1 MLCAWY
7 ESRNNTQNY
16 TYWPYHDTGG
26 LVAVLLPRRARS
38 HSRASP
44 RQKQVKGKVHP
55 RTSHEDPDG
64 EWRYGYTRSL
74 TSATDGT
81 CGQRHVPAAVPPGKR
96 PGTHCTGIWVGPR
109 ASRDGTESFATPGRQ
124 PAVSRS
130 TDCAIPVHP
139 CEIYS
144 EGSGTGSG
152 SSPPYFGLSVS
163 VLFHQ
168 CSIFILILPL
178 SCVQEEKAWEYS
190 KFFQISGST
199 GQKTNNSEHQ
209 HHLIT
214 FRRCGAIY

>member
-1 MLCAWY
+1 MVRVVNAT
-7 ESRNNTQNY
+7 SRPLY
-16 TYWPYHDTGG
+16 PRERDP
-26 LVAVLLPRRARS
+26 VPIVLEFGWAPGPVGTVRKV
-38 HSRASP
+38 SP
-44 RQKQVKGKVHP
+44 
-55 RTSHEDPDG
+55 
-64 EWRYGYTRSL
+64 
-74 TSATDGT
+74 
-81 CGQRHVPAAVPPGKR
+81 
-96 PGTHCTGIWVGPR
+96 
-109 ASRDGTESFATPGRQ
+109 TPGRQ

-130 TDCAIPVHP
+130 TDCAIPVNP